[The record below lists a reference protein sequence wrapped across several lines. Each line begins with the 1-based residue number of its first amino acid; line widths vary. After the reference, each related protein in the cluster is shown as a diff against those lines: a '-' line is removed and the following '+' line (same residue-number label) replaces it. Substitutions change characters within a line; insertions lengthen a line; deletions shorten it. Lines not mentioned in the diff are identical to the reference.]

1 MDAFSRAGV
10 DLAGMDGIETHDC
23 FTASEYLAIDHIGL
37 TAPGESW
44 KAIESGDI
52 AMGRQATDQPQR
64 RSDRRWSSGGCQWC
78 PNASRTRPIR

>member
-37 TAPGESW
+37 TARRRVVESHREW
-44 KAIESGDI
+44 
-52 AMGRQATDQPQR
+52 
-64 RSDRRWSSGGCQWC
+64 
-78 PNASRTRPIR
+78 